1 MSKAGFVA
9 LIGEPN
15 AGKIDIAQHHG
26 GKQNLDRH
34 PQGTNHTGAYPRCG
48 ARGREPN
55 RLCGYT
61 RTF

>member
-9 LIGEPN
+9 LISEPN
-15 AGKIDIAQHHG
+15 AGKSTLLNTMV
-26 GKQNLDRH
+26 KQNLDRH

-48 ARGREPN
+48 ARGESQIT
-55 RLCGYT
+55 LCGYT